1 MQDVAERAAILV
13 IADINGYTKFML
25 SHRKSLGHS
34 QMIIS
39 DLLNSGV
46 KSADTVLEVAKLEG
60 DAVFLFAFKKTA
72 RCPGTPPGPI
82 SARGQPGYLMSSTEM
97 LRNSAP
103 TAFVIVPHA
112 TASIT

>member
-1 MQDVAERAAILV
+1 MRDVAERAAILV

-60 DAVFLFAFKKTA
+60 DAVFLFAFKKDGEMSWDAT
-72 RCPGTPPGPI
+72 GSDI
-82 SARGQPGYLMSSTEM
+82 SAWTTRVFDEFN
-97 LRNSAP
+97 RNA
-103 TAFVIVPHA
+103 A
-112 TASIT
+112 